1 MMHLFRHGETK
12 AGNPSMTGFIMSF
25 HRVSVSRVFHSRRS
39 ISFERFNVLGY
50 GSTAPAARK
59 VYFLLLVILG
69 TLSPVHAQQQ
79 QGNARIIVSP
89 AQKYQEIQGFGVNY
103 TGPYFR
109 DDQKTMFDMLIDDLG
124 VTMFRV
130 VPYLVYSNWE
140 ETNDNDDPSVMNWEY
155 YNDRYSTPIFEATWN
170 GLRYLNSRGISPM
183 LALMGPVPAWM
194 TDNNPLPLRHKV
206 CKENVPPSLQ
216 GHLNPTMY
224 EEFAEEVVSMAEYA
238 RTRAHVDFQYF
249 SPFNETDCYPAEGPR
264 IDPDEAPK
272 VLETVARRLKKEGL
286 GDIRLA
292 VPDNAVI
299 TNDYT
304 DPILKNDELM
314 KQVGVFTFHTY
325 GENSV
330 GPQVE
335 RVQASKYPQVPV
347 WLTEYG
353 DLNDQDKTFENQW
366 NNFCLA
372 ASRRALTA
380 LNQGASAIFFFDAF
394 DDYEECAKRLCYYG
408 LFRSA
413 SHVYSPKK
421 SYYATRQLYHF
432 VRPGWRRIAATTETP
447 GLTLSAFQGPSPDAL
462 VVVGV
467 KQGGPDQIRIELPQ
481 TTAAPASWELYET
494 TRQLDCQNVKTLP
507 IRDGHVE
514 IELPG
519 EVVFTVVGRSSKE
532 E

>member
-1 MMHLFRHGETK
+1 MKFFLRLLDLCL
-12 AGNPSMTGFIMSF
+12 ALL
-25 HRVSVSRVFHSRRS
+25 V
-39 ISFERFNVLGY
+39 
-50 GSTAPAARK
+50 APALFAQRAS
-59 VYFLLLVILG
+59 
-69 TLSPVHAQQQ
+69 LSGRITINPDQQFQ
-79 QGNARIIVSP
+79 V
-89 AQKYQEIQGFGVNY
+89 IQGFGVNY

-109 DDQKTMFDMLIDDLG
+109 NDQTAMFDKLIDDLG

-140 ETNDNDDPSVMNWEY
+140 ETNDNDDPNVMNWEY
-155 YNDRYSTPIFEATWN
+155 YNDRYSTPIFEATWS
-170 GLRYLNSRGISPM
+170 GLRYLNSRGIRPM
-183 LALMGPVPAWM
+183 LALMGPVPTWM
-194 TDNNPLPLRHKV
+194 TDNNPPPPQHKV
-206 CKENVPPSLQ
+206 CQEKVPPSLQ
-216 GHLNPTMY
+216 GHLNPAMY
-224 EEFAEEVVSMAEYA
+224 DEFAEEVVSMVEYA
-238 RTRAHVDFQYF
+238 RTQAHIDFEYF
-249 SPFNETDCYPAEGPR
+249 SPFNETDCYPPEGPR

-272 VLETVARRLKKEGL
+272 VLEAVARRLKKEGL

-304 DPILKNDELM
+304 DPILKGDELM

-335 RVQASKYPQVPV
+335 RVKASKFPQVPV

-366 NNFCLA
+366 KRFCLA
-372 ASRRALTA
+372 ANRRALTA

-432 VRPGWRRIAATTETP
+432 VRPGWRRIAVATEAP
-447 GLTLSAFQGPSPDAL
+447 GLTLSAFQGLSPDTL

-467 KQGGPDQIRIELPQ
+467 KEGGPNHIRIDSPQ
-481 TTAAPASWELYET
+481 TAAGPAGWDFYET
-494 TRQLDCQNVKTLP
+494 TREVDCQKVITLP
-507 IRDGHVE
+507 IRDGHAE
-514 IELPG
+514 IDLPT
-519 EVVFTVVGRSSKE
+519 EAVFTLVARSSKAE
-532 E
+532 

>member
-1 MMHLFRHGETK
+1 MMKTRAVHCLLF
-12 AGNPSMTGFIMSF
+12 ALP
-25 HRVSVSRVFHSRRS
+25 
-39 ISFERFNVLGY
+39 
-50 GSTAPAARK
+50 
-59 VYFLLLVILG
+59 LLFC
-69 TLSPVHAQQQ
+69 P
-79 QGNARIIVSP
+79 ARIRCQDEVARIVVTPSER
-89 AQKYQEIQGFGVNY
+89 YQQIQGFGINY

-109 DDQKTMFDMLIDDLG
+109 NDQKAMFDMLIDDLG
-124 VTMFRV
+124 ATMFRV

-140 ETNDNDDPSVMNWEY
+140 ETNDNDDPKVMNWEY

-170 GLRYLNSRGISPM
+170 GLRYLNSRGIRPM

-194 TDNNPLPLRHKV
+194 TDSNPPPPRHKV
-206 CKENVPPSLQ
+206 CQEGVAPNLQ
-216 GHLNPTMY
+216 GHLSPSMY
-224 EEFAEEVVSMAEYA
+224 DEFAEEVVSMVEYA
-238 RTRAHVDFQYF
+238 RNQAHLDFDYF
-249 SPFNETDCYPAEGPR
+249 SPFNETDCYPPEGPR

-272 VLETVARRLKKEGL
+272 VLEAVALRLRKEGL

-304 DPILKNDELM
+304 DPILKDDELM

-330 GPQVE
+330 GKQVE
-335 RVQASKYPQVPV
+335 RVKSSKYPQVPV

-353 DLNDQDKTFENQW
+353 DLNDRDKSFDNQW
-366 NNFCLA
+366 KNFSLA
-372 ASRRALTA
+372 ANRRALTA

-394 DDYEECAKRLCYYG
+394 DDYEECARRLCFYG

-432 VRPGWRRIAATTETP
+432 VQPGWRRIAASTQAQGMTV
-447 GLTLSAFQGPSPDAL
+447 SAFQGLSPEAL

-467 KQGGPDQIRIELPQ
+467 KEGGPKRLRIELPR
-481 TTAAPASWELYET
+481 TAAGPRSWELFET
-494 TRQLDCQNVKTLP
+494 TRELDCRRVDMIP
-507 IRDGHVE
+507 INEGHAEV
-514 IELPG
+514 ELPR
-519 EVVFTVVGRSSKE
+519 EAVFTLVGRPRKVE
-532 E
+532 